1 MLGHLKCT
9 NALDKLGK
17 VCETSREH
25 LYKYKNIVHV
35 PILTM
40 VDDTLAISECGH
52 KSLAM
57 NEFINNQI
65 EMKKLK
71 MHTPDVTG
79 KTKCHKIHVGC
90 ANLVCPELL
99 VHGTVMQQVSEDT
112 YLGDVVRSDG
122 KNTSNLKN
130 RVSRGIGVIS
140 QIINLLDTVSF
151 GKFYFQIALSL
162 RESIFLNSVLT
173 NIEVWYGLTNSEIE
187 ELESLD
193 RVLLTRIL
201 SLPKSTPSEALF
213 LETGCLNIGT
223 IIKCRRI
230 NFLHYLLK
238 SDKNSMLRKFF
249 ETQFNFP
256 AKDDCTSH
264 KNVKEFMI
272 PEHLEH
278 IQAQS
283 KDSFKRLV

>member
-1 MLGHLKCT
+1 MKTPVGQTERVNLPEIVMQGGTWGPLKCS
-9 NALDKLGK
+9 NSMDKLGK
-17 VCETSREH
+17 VCEASGEH

-130 RVSRGIGVIS
+130 RLSRGIGVIS

-223 IIKCRRI
+223 IVKC
-230 NFLHYLLK
+230 H
-238 SDKNSMLRKFF
+238 
-249 ETQFNFP
+249 
-256 AKDDCTSH
+256 
-264 KNVKEFMI
+264 
-272 PEHLEH
+272 
-278 IQAQS
+278 
-283 KDSFKRLV
+283 